1 MESNNEFYE
10 GENEEEVLD
19 IEQENQKLIDQLT
32 EGLKALKEKDQQD
45 NKEKT
50 EKESNENKEK
60 EKEKEKENNNIDLV
74 KAFKAQLKLEKKSE
88 MKDFNLEP
96 KSSKSLY
103 NRLNEIQNELNSV
116 SKEIKDYLQIYG
128 DNSLLKE
135 ESSYNDALKDLELY
149 STKLQNIM
157 SSDVY
162 KNSISG
168 KNQITND
175 TNQLKEE
182 IKINLENYTNST
194 ARLMGLINKEKEDFM
209 INNSINSINTTSHE
223 MFINKNMFDDNKLN
237 INLNSNVEN
246 EIAEIEKELTRLENI
261 VGKKK
266 LNKNE
271 ELTFNQILKQLT
283 KTVQDSLFQSYKEKS
298 LEELNIVLDELLNEK
313 EISKEISEYSL
324 KIKELYSIYEV
335 YENYDEILQYIK
347 KRLMA
352 ISDMHEKST
361 NFNSDLEFLKKLI
374 EDNEKQ
380 FEALGKR
387 YNEAFDE
394 LGGLDEILKELKVID
409 NYFAPLLVD

>member
-1 MESNNEFYE
+1 MESNNDFYE

-19 IEQENQKLIDQLT
+19 IEQENKKLIEQLS
-32 EGLKALKEKDQQD
+32 EGLKALKEKDKQD

-50 EKESNENKEK
+50 EKESNEIKDKEK
-60 EKEKEKENNNIDLV
+60 EKNLDIV

-116 SKEIKDYLQIYG
+116 SKEIKDYLQLYG
-128 DNSLLKE
+128 DNSLFKE

-157 SSDVY
+157 SSDLY

-194 ARLMGLINKEKEDFM
+194 ARLMDLINKEKEDFM
-209 INNSINSINTTSHE
+209 INNSINSINTTSHD

-271 ELTFNQILKQLT
+271 ELTFNQIIKQLS

-298 LEELNIVLDELLNEK
+298 LEELNKVLDELLEEK
-313 EISKEISEYSL
+313 EKSQEISEYFL

-394 LGGLDEILKELKVID
+394 LGGLDEIMKELKVID